1 MNVLLENFDPASA
14 LATDK
19 DGAVLRSIKDV
30 LEQSRAGLRKTMD
43 KGLPPAEFSVASNLQ
58 QACQLAQDI
67 VESFW
72 AQPRK

>member
-1 MNVLLENFDPASA
+1 MNVLLEEFDPAAA
-14 LATDK
+14 LAADK
-19 DGAVLRSIKDV
+19 DGSVLRSIKDV
-30 LEQSRAGLRKTMD
+30 LEQNRVALRKTMD
-43 KGLPPAEFSVASNLQ
+43 KGLPPAEYSVASNLQ